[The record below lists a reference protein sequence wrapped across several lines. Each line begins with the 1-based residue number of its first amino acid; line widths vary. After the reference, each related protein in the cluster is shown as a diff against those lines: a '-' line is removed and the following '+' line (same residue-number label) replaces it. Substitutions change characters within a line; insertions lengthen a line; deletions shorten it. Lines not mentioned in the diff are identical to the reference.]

1 MSKVRIIV
9 FCVIAVTTMI
19 TAKAQIHPAPD
30 SENDNWRYF
39 KDIGIERGTF
49 TPMSKFNLSSGSAL
63 TITGSYF
70 YNDKFGFRSGVSSI
84 DGLAGGAN
92 YWRVPILFA
101 FRTRTFTADYDLNQH
116 DMYEDYS
123 FSTSLTRGLVGFFL
137 SLLPTR
143 FEMNAGASFGG
154 ISPYHSKGYSML
166 PNGNYIHTKTID
178 ISQRFASTLDANMR
192 IGFQFW
198 RICVNGNLGVSYL
211 LTQNI
216 NYYDIHPNLGE
227 EKSNPSWLG
236 NVGVGASFRF

>member
-9 FCVIAVTTMI
+9 FCVFAVITMI
-19 TAKAQIHPAPD
+19 TAKAQIHTAPD

-49 TPMSKFNLSSGSAL
+49 IPMSKFNLSSGNAL

-70 YNDKFGFRSGVSSI
+70 YSDKWGFRSGVSFI

-101 FRTRTFTADYDLNQH
+101 FRTRTFTADYDLN

-123 FSTSLTRGLVGFFL
+123 FSGSLTRGLIGFFF

-154 ISPYHSKGYSML
+154 ISPYHSKGYSS
-166 PNGNYIHTKTID
+166 NGSHITD
-178 ISQRFASTLDANMR
+178 ISRTFASTLDANMR

-198 RICVNGNLGVSYL
+198 RICVNGNFGISYL

-236 NVGVGASFRF
+236 NMGVGASFRF